1 MKEQG
6 LEVRKD
12 SSVLVKFGNGV
23 NASGDLH
30 IDWNPLVL
38 QRQARKQ
45 LHSAIIPPISLNMNF
60 TLTLS

>member
-12 SSVLVKFGNGV
+12 SSVLVKFRNGGHP
-23 NASGDLH
+23 SGDLH

-45 LHSAIIPPISLNMNF
+45 LRSAIIPPISLNMHF
-60 TLTLS
+60 RLTLS